1 MEVQANYIKRIEI
14 HGLWHRYDIAWDLRP
29 DVNILS
35 GINGVGKTTILNR
48 SVNYLE
54 QTSGEVKSDEKNGV
68 HVYFDNPAATFIPY
82 DVIRSYDRPLIMGD
96 FTARMADANVKS
108 ELDWQLYL
116 LQRRYLDYQVNIG
129 NKMIELLSGDEEQR
143 SLAPSLSIPKRKFQD
158 MVDELFSYTHKK
170 IDRKSND
177 IVFYQNGERLLPY
190 KLSSGE
196 KQMLVI
202 LLTVLVRDND
212 CCVLFMDEPEAS
224 LHIEW
229 QQKLIG
235 MIRELNPNVQLIL
248 TTHSPAVIMEGWL
261 DAVTEVSEISSLIPG
276 CVATSLRHNLTSA
289 YLDAARKLSP
299 KRARRRIVA
308 YVESYDDI
316 AFWRTLLSE
325 FENEERYF
333 QVMLPSAT
341 SLAKGK
347 KMVLMNTLNTSEL
360 GRSLIACV
368 DSDYDFLLQGAT
380 KVSHKINKNP
390 YIFQTYGYAIE
401 NFHCFADSLHEVCV
415 QATLNDR
422 HILDFPAFL
431 KRYSQIAYP
440 LFLWNV
446 WFYRQHD
453 THTFPMYDFNACVR
467 LQEINLRHPYRSLD
481 EMQKTVSAKLS
492 ELQARFPRYIDRV
505 EQLGT
510 ELERLGLT
518 PDNTYLYIQGHHIMD
533 CVVLKIL
540 IPVCTVLRREREQE
554 IKRLAEHNEQFR
566 NELTGYENSQV
577 NVSVMLKKNS
587 GYKNLYLYQW
597 LKEDI
602 MEFLEREEQSR
613 R

>member
-1 MEVQANYIKRIEI
+1 MA
-14 HGLWHRYDIAWDLRP
+14 GCSDGSGRY
-29 DVNILS
+29 
-35 GINGVGKTTILNR
+35 
-48 SVNYLE
+48 
-54 QTSGEVKSDEKNGV
+54 
-68 HVYFDNPAATFIPY
+68 F
-82 DVIRSYDRPLIMGD
+82 
-96 FTARMADANVKS
+96 
-108 ELDWQLYL
+108 
-116 LQRRYLDYQVNIG
+116 
-129 NKMIELLSGDEEQR
+129 
-143 SLAPSLSIPKRKFQD
+143 
-158 MVDELFSYTHKK
+158 
-170 IDRKSND
+170 ND
-177 IVFYQNGERLLPY
+177 Y
-190 KLSSGE
+190 KLNDSLKSSF
-196 KQMLVI
+196 I
-202 LLTVLVRDND
+202 TVL
-212 CCVLFMDEPEAS
+212 
-224 LHIEW
+224 
-229 QQKLIG
+229 
-235 MIRELNPNVQLIL
+235 
-248 TTHSPAVIMEGWL
+248 
-261 DAVTEVSEISSLIPG
+261 
-276 CVATSLRHNLTSA
+276 ATSLRHNLTSA
-289 YLDAARKLSP
+289 YLDAAHKFSS
-299 KRARRRIVA
+299 KRGRRRIVA

-316 AFWRTLLSE
+316 AFWRTLLAE

-347 KMVLMNTLNTSEL
+347 KMVLMNTLNTTEL

-380 KVSHKINKNP
+380 NVSRKINRNP

-401 NFHCFADSLHEVCV
+401 NFHCFAESLHEVCV

-467 LQEINLRHPYRSLD
+467 LQEISLRHPYSALD
-481 EMQKTVSAKLS
+481 AMQRTVSAKLS
-492 ELQARFPRYIDRV
+492 EMQVRFPQYIEHVDK
-505 EQLGT
+505 LG
-510 ELERLGLT
+510 EGLRKLGLV

-533 CVVLKIL
+533 CVVLKLL

-577 NVSVMLKKNS
+577 NVAVMLKKNS

-602 MEFLEREEQSR
+602 REFLEREKL
-613 R
+613 